1 MEKYNV
7 KELEEKIKRCKY
19 IEVNE
24 VNKDDVDELSDI
36 KISRKKSKEEKV
48 LDFISKTKNPYI
60 FNVNGKLVKL
70 EFTDNGANAEDAI
83 TNIMKSLYK

>member
-7 KELEEKIKRCKY
+7 KDLEEKIKRCKY

-36 KISRKKSKEEKV
+36 KISRKKSKEEKI

-60 FNVNGKLVKL
+60 FNVNGRLVKL
-70 EFTDNGANAEDAI
+70 EFTDSGTNAEDAI

>member
-7 KELEEKIKRCKY
+7 RELEEKIKRCKY
-19 IEVNE
+19 IEVKE

-36 KISRKKSKEEKV
+36 KISRKKSKEEKI

-60 FNVNGKLVKL
+60 FKVNGKLVKL
-70 EFTDNGANAEDAI
+70 EFTDNRTNAEDAI
-83 TNIMKSLYK
+83 TNVIKSLYK

>member
-36 KISRKKSKEEKV
+36 KISRKKSKEEKI
-48 LDFISKTKNPYI
+48 LDFISKTNNPYI

-70 EFTDNGANAEDAI
+70 ENTDNGANAEDAI